1 MKKLI
6 ASQDPLFSWVI
17 QPNYLYQYGLEIGIK
32 SESLLEGTGLT
43 IEDIDDVDLYINWEQ
58 YRDLAINVGRHGPAD
73 WGFQFG
79 KKLNV
84 TSHGLISLLMMNCE
98 NWGQLLQL
106 LEDYPVLLSPIFY
119 VSRKETQEYVFLN
132 VNPEFTTSSVE
143 ALNGSILYNVLSG
156 APRFGSR
163 RNGSAI

>member
-79 KKLNV
+79 KKL
-84 TSHGLISLLMMNCE
+84 E
-98 NWGQLLQL
+98 
-106 LEDYPVLLSPIFY
+106 
-119 VSRKETQEYVFLN
+119 
-132 VNPEFTTSSVE
+132 
-143 ALNGSILYNVLSG
+143 
-156 APRFGSR
+156 
-163 RNGSAI
+163 

>member
-58 YRDLAINVGRHGPAD
+58 VGTVPRIG
-73 WGFQFG
+73 
-79 KKLNV
+79 V
-84 TSHGLISLLMMNCE
+84 SSLEKN
-98 NWGQLLQL
+98 
-106 LEDYPVLLSPIFY
+106 
-119 VSRKETQEYVFLN
+119 
-132 VNPEFTTSSVE
+132 
-143 ALNGSILYNVLSG
+143 
-156 APRFGSR
+156 
-163 RNGSAI
+163 